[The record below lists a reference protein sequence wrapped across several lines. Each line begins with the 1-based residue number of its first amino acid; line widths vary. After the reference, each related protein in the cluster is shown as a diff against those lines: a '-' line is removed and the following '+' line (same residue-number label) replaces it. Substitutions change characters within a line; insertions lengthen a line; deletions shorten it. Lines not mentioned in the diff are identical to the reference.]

1 MLQCL
6 KLMFAELLSSLAFS
20 FNSRLLILGSS
31 DVDATNQNYFG
42 ETSLH
47 YLVGRCWLTLSNPS

>member
-1 MLQCL
+1 
-6 KLMFAELLSSLAFS
+6 MFAELLSSLAFS